1 VLGRELMRS
10 LVCLSVVLLAALVLA
25 MLPGGAFA
33 EESPEREL
41 ADRIVAIANNEVVT
55 QYELARALSSDDKYR
70 SLKKQPRSSQRAESL
85 MQREHEVL
93 NLLLDRRLIVSE
105 ARRMG
110 ISPDEELIQKRI
122 DHTMKRLGAGS
133 TEEFERMLAEEGFTL
148 PSLKALF
155 EGEYMEQAIL
165 DGKVRSLIDISEEQ
179 IIAYTEKNKDIIAS
193 SERVNFAQI
202 LFKVA
207 DFEDVSQVAAAKS
220 AAERALSRVQMGDP
234 FDKVCQSAKDAVKSC
249 EGLGFLGKDEMFP
262 SLSRV
267 LFGMKVGD
275 VSGIIKSPMGFHI
288 IRLLGRQG
296 GDAAMTPQLK
306 QQIREQLHAQQ
317 FESRYDAFIKELRAK
332 NYVRVMLNAP

>member
-1 VLGRELMRS
+1 MLGRGLMRS

-25 MLPGGAFA
+25 MLPRGASA
-33 EESPEREL
+33 EESRKREL
-41 ADRIVAIANNEVVT
+41 ADRIVAIANSEVVT
-55 QYELARALSSDDKYR
+55 QYELARALFSDDKYR

-85 MQREHEVL
+85 MQRERELL
-93 NLLLDRRLIVSE
+93 NLLIDRRLIVSE

-110 ISPDEELIQKRI
+110 ISPGKELVQKRI
-122 DHTMKRLGAGS
+122 DHTMKRAGAGS
-133 TEEFERMLAEEGFTL
+133 TEEFERMLAAEGLTL

-155 EGEYMEQAIL
+155 EDEYMEQTML
-165 DGKVRSLIDISEEQ
+165 DGKVRSLIDVSEEQ
-179 IIAYTEKNKDIIAS
+179 IMAYAEKNKDVIAS

-207 DFEDVSQVAAAKS
+207 DFDDASQVAAAKS
-220 AAERALSRVQMGDP
+220 AAERALKRLQMGDP

-262 SLSRV
+262 SLSKV

-306 QQIREQLHAQQ
+306 QQIREQLYAQQ
-317 FESRYDAFIKELRAK
+317 FESRYDAFIKEIRAK
-332 NYVRVMLNAP
+332 SYVRVMLNAP